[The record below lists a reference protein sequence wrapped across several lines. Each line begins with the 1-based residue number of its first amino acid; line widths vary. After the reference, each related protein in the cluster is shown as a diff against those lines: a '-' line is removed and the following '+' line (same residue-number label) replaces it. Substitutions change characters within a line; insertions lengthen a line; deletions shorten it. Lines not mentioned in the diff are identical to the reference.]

1 MPERRL
7 GFPTDMDITDA
18 LAYFADKRDTVLVTT
33 RRDGRPQLSNIWSK
47 VGGDGIIR
55 ISASADRAKT
65 QNAVRNPQLSLY
77 ATAEGF
83 RSYVV
88 IDGVA
93 SVTPEAADPHDATVD
108 ALMAL
113 YKSFGVEHPNW
124 DEYRAA
130 MVSERRVVISIT
142 PTHAYGR
149 TV

>member
-1 MPERRL
+1 MRERRL

-55 ISASADRAKT
+55 ISATADRAKT
-65 QNAVRNPQLSLY
+65 QNAVRNPQVSLY

-88 IDGVA
+88 IDGIA

-124 DEYRAA
+124 DDYRAA
-130 MVSERRVVISIT
+130 MVSERRVIISIT

>member
-47 VGGDGIIR
+47 VGDDGIIR
-55 ISASADRAKT
+55 ISATADRAKT

>member
-1 MPERRL
+1 
-7 GFPTDMDITDA
+7 MDISDA

-47 VGGDGIIR
+47 VGDDGIIR
-55 ISASADRAKT
+55 ISATADRAKT
-65 QNAVRNPQLSLY
+65 QNAVRNPQVSLY
-77 ATAEGF
+77 ATADDF

-88 IDGVA
+88 IDGTA
-93 SVTPEAADPHDATVD
+93 SVTPEAGDPYDATVE

-113 YKSFGVEHPNW
+113 YRSFGVEHPNW
-124 DEYRAA
+124 DDYRAA

-149 TV
+149 TA

>member
-1 MPERRL
+1 ME
-7 GFPTDMDITDA
+7 ITDG
-18 LAYFADKRDTVLVTT
+18 LAYFNDKRDTVLVTL

-47 VGGDGIIR
+47 VGDDGIIR
-55 ISASADRAKT
+55 ISATADRAKT
-65 QNAVRNPQLSLY
+65 QNAVRNPQVSLY

-88 IDGVA
+88 IDGTA
-93 SVTPEAADPHDATVD
+93 SITPEAADPHDATVE
-108 ALMAL
+108 ALLTL

-124 DEYRAA
+124 DDYRAA